1 MNSQLKV
8 IATAVDVLAQFAIG
22 IGLSNCSLHTT
33 QDVRHFAADVN
44 KGVVRTNG
52 IRADDDALN
61 QDVRVSHHQRDVLAR
76 TWLGLVGI
84 DDEVVRLVVTLRDKA
99 PLHTGGKSC
108 ATATAKT

>member
-8 IATAVDVLAQFAIG
+8 ITTAVDVLAQFAIG

-44 KGVVRTNG
+44 EGVVRANRV
-52 IRADDDALN
+52 RADDDALN
-61 QDVRVSHHQRDVLAR
+61 QNVRVGHHQRDVFAR
-76 TWLGLVGI
+76 TWLGLVGV
-84 DDEVVRLVVTLRDKA
+84 DDEVVRLVVTLWDEA
-99 PLHTGGKSC
+99 PLHAGGKSC